1 MLKSCSVTILN
12 GFRSIEPTQYAIP
25 FISVIS
31 DLTFSIKLSSSTSVT
46 VNVHPNFSAIEPTS
60 VSFLAT
66 RWISFPEFFNCSAK
80 LDPIDPVAPKIRYF
94 SDMSEKYLI
103 FGATGSIGSS
113 LAEQLK
119 NSGNDIHLVARNET
133 EVGSIAEKLGCTFTV
148 TDVLEDNFIEKVK
161 SDITEIK
168 GIAYCVGSIDLKPLR
183 MVTEQDFNKCMK
195 LNLYSAVEVIKG
207 YQESLK
213 KNKGSI
219 VLFSTVAAQRGF
231 TNHAIIAS
239 AKAAVEGLTV
249 SLAAE
254 FAPNIRVNCIAP
266 SLTKSKIA
274 EPMLKN
280 TTIAEGIA
288 KAHPLKRLG
297 EGKDSAS
304 LAKFLITEDGSWVTG
319 QIIAVD
325 GGRSKLS

>member
-1 MLKSCSVTILN
+1 
-12 GFRSIEPTQYAIP
+12 
-25 FISVIS
+25 
-31 DLTFSIKLSSSTSVT
+31 
-46 VNVHPNFSAIEPTS
+46 
-60 VSFLAT
+60 
-66 RWISFPEFFNCSAK
+66 
-80 LDPIDPVAPKIRYF
+80 
-94 SDMSEKYLI
+94 MSEKYLI
-103 FGATGSIGSS
+103 FGATGSVGSS

-119 NSGNDIHLVARNET
+119 NSGNDIHLVARNES
-133 EVGSIAEKLGCTFTV
+133 EVKVIANKLGCSYTV
-148 TDVLEDNFIEKVK
+148 ADVLEDGFIEKIK
-161 SDITEIK
+161 SDINDIK

-183 MVTEQDFNKCMK
+183 MVTEADMNKCMK
-195 LNLYSAVEVIKG
+195 LNLYSAIEAIKG

-213 KNKGSI
+213 KNKGSV

-231 TNHAIIAS
+231 TNHTIIAS

-249 SLAAE
+249 TLAAE

-266 SLTKSKIA
+266 SLSKSKIA

-280 TTIAEGIA
+280 PTIAEGIA

-297 EGKDSAS
+297 EGKDSAA
-304 LAKFLITEDGSWVTG
+304 LAKFLITEESSWITG

>member
-1 MLKSCSVTILN
+1 
-12 GFRSIEPTQYAIP
+12 
-25 FISVIS
+25 
-31 DLTFSIKLSSSTSVT
+31 
-46 VNVHPNFSAIEPTS
+46 
-60 VSFLAT
+60 
-66 RWISFPEFFNCSAK
+66 
-80 LDPIDPVAPKIRYF
+80 
-94 SDMSEKYLI
+94 MSEKYLI

-119 NSGNDIHLVARNET
+119 NSGNEIHLVARNQDD
-133 EVGSIAEKLGCTFTV
+133 VNSIANKLDCSYTV
-148 TDVLEDNFIEKVK
+148 ANVLEDGFIEKVK
-161 SDITEIK
+161 SDISDIK
-168 GIAYCVGSIDLKPLR
+168 GVAYCVGSIDLKPLK
-183 MVTEQDFNKCMK
+183 MTNEQDFNKCMK
-195 LNLYSAVEVIKG
+195 LNLYSAIEVIKG
-207 YQESLK
+207 YQDSLK

-249 SLAAE
+249 TLAAE

-280 TTIAEGIA
+280 SVIADGIA
-288 KAHPLKRLG
+288 RAHPLKRLG

-304 LAKFLITEDGSWVTG
+304 LAKFLITEDSSWVTG

>member
-1 MLKSCSVTILN
+1 
-12 GFRSIEPTQYAIP
+12 
-25 FISVIS
+25 
-31 DLTFSIKLSSSTSVT
+31 
-46 VNVHPNFSAIEPTS
+46 
-60 VSFLAT
+60 
-66 RWISFPEFFNCSAK
+66 
-80 LDPIDPVAPKIRYF
+80 
-94 SDMSEKYLI
+94 MSEKYLI
-103 FGATGSIGSS
+103 FGATGSVGSS

-133 EVGSIAEKLGCTFTV
+133 EVKVIAEKLGCSYTV
-148 TDVLEDNFIEKVK
+148 VDVLEDGFIEKVK
-161 SDITEIK
+161 TDVNEIK

-183 MVTEQDFNKCMK
+183 MVTEADMNKCMK
-195 LNLYSAVEVIKG
+195 LNLYSAVEIIKG
-207 YQESLK
+207 YQDSLK

-231 TNHAIIAS
+231 TNHTIIAS

-249 SLAAE
+249 TLAAE
-254 FAPNIRVNCIAP
+254 FAPNVRVNCIAP

-280 TTIAEGIA
+280 TAIAEGIA

-304 LAKFLITEDGSWVTG
+304 LAKFLITDESSWITG

>member
-1 MLKSCSVTILN
+1 
-12 GFRSIEPTQYAIP
+12 
-25 FISVIS
+25 
-31 DLTFSIKLSSSTSVT
+31 
-46 VNVHPNFSAIEPTS
+46 
-60 VSFLAT
+60 
-66 RWISFPEFFNCSAK
+66 
-80 LDPIDPVAPKIRYF
+80 
-94 SDMSEKYLI
+94 MSEKYLI
-103 FGATGSIGSS
+103 FGATGSVGSS

-119 NSGNDIHLVARNET
+119 NSGNEIHLVARNESEIKT
-133 EVGSIAEKLGCTFTV
+133 IAEKLECSCTV
-148 TDVLEDNFIEKVK
+148 ADVLEDGFIEKVK
-161 SDITEIK
+161 SDINEIK

-183 MVTEQDFNKCMK
+183 MVTEADMNKCMK
-195 LNLYSAVEVIKG
+195 LNLYSAIEAIKG

-213 KNKGSI
+213 KNKGSV

-231 TNHAIIAS
+231 TNHTIIAS

-249 SLAAE
+249 TLAAE

-266 SLTKSKIA
+266 SLSKSKIA

-280 TTIAEGIA
+280 PVIAEGIA

-297 EGKDSAS
+297 EGKDSAA
-304 LAKFLITEDGSWVTG
+304 LAKFLITEESSWITG